1 MIYDSLDTIPY
12 KLFIKIATTNDFSLL
27 SDTEKD
33 LNVLEQVWS
42 KLYDDHLKYD
52 KSKDNKKVFRLSKEI
67 EALQTQQ
74 KVVLIAISCLSFEYN
89 EELVEILR
97 QYGYTLRD
105 ENTEQ
110 YYDDL
115 KRISREANSIKFK
128 ISVLSKQLPKQED
141 TKAEE
146 SEFTVDDVM
155 ASYTMIVG
163 YDIDYN
169 TVTYTKFHAIQKQV
183 HLKIK
188 SVEQQNIKP
197 Q

>member
-12 KLFIKIATTNDFSLL
+12 KLFIKIATTNDFKLL
-27 SDTEKD
+27 SDTETD
-33 LNVLEQVWS
+33 FEVLEKVWN
-42 KLYDDHLKYD
+42 KLYDEHLKYD

-67 EALQTQQ
+67 EALKNQQ
-74 KVVLIAISCLSFEYN
+74 KVVLIAVSCLSFDYN
-89 EELVEILR
+89 EDLVKILR
-97 QYGYTLRD
+97 DYGYTLRND
-105 ENTEQ
+105 NTEN

-115 KRISREANSIKFK
+115 KRISREANGIKFK
-128 ISVLSKQLPKQED
+128 INVLSKQLPQQEED
-141 TKAEE
+141 SKVENE
-146 SEFTVDDVM
+146 YTVDDIM

-188 SVEQQNIKP
+188 STEQQNQKP

>member
-12 KLFIKIATTNDFSLL
+12 KLFIKIATTNDYSLL
-27 SDTEKD
+27 SDTETNLD
-33 LNVLEQVWS
+33 VLEKVWN
-42 KLYDDHLKYD
+42 KLYDEHLKYD

-105 ENTEQ
+105 DNTQ
-110 YYDDL
+110 VYYDDL
-115 KRISREANSIKFK
+115 KRIQRESNSIKFK
-128 ISVLSKQLPKQED
+128 ISVLSKQLPKQEE

-146 SEFTVDDVM
+146 NEYTVDDVM
-155 ASYTMIVG
+155 AGYTMIVG

-169 TVTYTKFHAIQKQV
+169 MVTYTKFHAIQKQV

-188 SVEQQNIKP
+188 SVEQQNQKP